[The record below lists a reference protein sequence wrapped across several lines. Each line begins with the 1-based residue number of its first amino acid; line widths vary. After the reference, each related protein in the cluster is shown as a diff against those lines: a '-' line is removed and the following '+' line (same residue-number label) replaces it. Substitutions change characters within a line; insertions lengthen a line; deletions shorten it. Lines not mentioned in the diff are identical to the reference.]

1 MTEQTAT
8 IENTSEIGENTSEI
22 ESENT
27 SEEETEEEPETFPRK
42 VVEDLRKENAAYRVK
57 AARADV
63 LAERLHT
70 ALVTATGRLADP
82 SDLPFEEAQLED
94 AAALDA
100 ALDALLA
107 RKPHLA
113 SRRPSG
119 NVGQGATSTGNG
131 TVDLG
136 GMLRQRA

>member
-1 MTEQTAT
+1 MTEQTIDA
-8 IENTSEIGENTSEI
+8 NTTEPEPGEEVT
-22 ESENT
+22 
-27 SEEETEEEPETFPRK
+27 EEAGPTEEATEEEPETFPRK

-57 AARADV
+57 AARADDLV
-63 LAERLHT
+63 ERLHT

-82 SDLPFEEAQLED
+82 SDLPFTEAQLED

-100 ALDALLA
+100 ALDALLT

-113 SRRPSG
+113 SRKPSG
-119 NVGQGATSTGNG
+119 DVGQGATSTGHG

-136 GMLRQRA
+136 GMLRARA